1 MKTKICQIYV
11 SLSDYQERKIDNALE
26 KRKDIVLILKKNAL
40 RGSNIVEVPLVE
52 DDEIIDFEEEESI
65 AYIDKSTYL
74 KLWEDFY
81 PDKDWEEEEERKL
94 GESKEERER
103 RHENDCE
110 KLWEYLGIPFR
121 PLIVESEIKGLHIYL
136 NYSLLKYE

>member
-81 PDKDWEEEEERKL
+81 PDKDWEEEERKL

>member
-1 MKTKICQIYV
+1 MKTKIFQIYV
-11 SLSDYQERKIDNALE
+11 SLSDYQKRKIDNALE
-26 KRKDIVLILKKNAL
+26 KRKDIVLILEKNAL

-136 NYSLLKYE
+136 NYSLFEI

>member
-121 PLIVESEIKGLHIYL
+121 PLIVESEIKGLHIHL
-136 NYSLLKYE
+136 NYSLLKY

>member
-26 KRKDIVLILKKNAL
+26 KRKDIVLILEKNAL

-81 PDKDWEEEEERKL
+81 PDKDWEEEERKL